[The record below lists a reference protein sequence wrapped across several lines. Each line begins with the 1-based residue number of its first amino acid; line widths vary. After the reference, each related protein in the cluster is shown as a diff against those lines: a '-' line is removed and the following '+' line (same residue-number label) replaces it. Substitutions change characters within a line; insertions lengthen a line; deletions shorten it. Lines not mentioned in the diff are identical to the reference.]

1 MNTKKAIPLK
11 AQGAMAK
18 FESARETLRA
28 FEREHARVLEE
39 YTQLRGA
46 YNSAIEEVKEV
57 YRENHETIGSR
68 FGDFS
73 VRYRIDVNGER
84 LAQLMGDRVIQMG
97 VVVYEPKVDRKKY
110 ERALSEGA
118 IPADIVSAVETH
130 LPPAVVSP
138 KKAE

>member
-28 FEREHARVLEE
+28 FEREHARVLED
-39 YTQLRGA
+39 YAQLRGA

-57 YRENHETIGSR
+57 YRDNHEVIGTH

-73 VRYRIDVNGER
+73 VRYRIEVDGEK
-84 LAQLMGDRVIQMG
+84 LAHLMGDRAIQMG
-97 VVVYEPKVDRKKY
+97 IVVYEPKVDRKKY
-110 ERALSEGA
+110 DRALSEGA
-118 IPADIVSAVETH
+118 IPANIVSEVETH

>member
-28 FEREHARVLEE
+28 FEREHARVLED
-39 YTQLRGA
+39 YAQLRGT
-46 YNSAIEEVKEV
+46 YNSSIEEVKEV
-57 YRENHETIGSR
+57 YRENHEAIGTH

-73 VRYRIDVNGER
+73 VRYRIEVDGEK
-84 LAQLMGDRVIQMG
+84 LAQLMGDKAIHLG
-97 VVVYEPKVDRKKY
+97 LITYEPKVDRKKY
-110 ERALSEGA
+110 DKALAEGT
-118 IPADIVSAVETH
+118 IPSTIVSEVETH